1 MKKTE
6 GQIIAQEVWY
16 MIPDDAKKK
25 MKGLKKSFMESI
37 AADVDAVVNK
47 ISLNL
52 PVSGQFS
59 PSYHPIHFARWI
71 LKHASTYTDE
81 RGMFGWIRPNGEEQD
96 TMQLYKEFEAE
107 EGENFR

>member
-6 GQIIAQEVWY
+6 GQIIAQEVWN
-16 MIPDDAKKK
+16 MIPDDAKDK
-25 MKGLKKSFMESI
+25 MKGLKKSFMESV

-59 PSYHPIHFARWI
+59 PSLPIHFGRWI
-71 LKHASTYTDE
+71 LKHAETHTDE
-81 RGMFGWIRPNGEEQD
+81 DGMFGWIRPNGEEQD
-96 TMQLYKEFEAE
+96 TLQLFNEFMEE